1 MEDGLLLRGQIMQL
15 NNKIYDFLKWVV
27 MIFLPALGAFYFG
40 LSQFWD
46 LPYVTEIVGSVSVTS
61 IFLGALIGISS
72 KSYGKNSAGFDG
84 ELVVNKDDP
93 EKDVYSFVVYDGVD
107 QLEGKDTLTIK
118 VSPRYAEPQ

>member
-1 MEDGLLLRGQIMQL
+1 MQL

-72 KSYGKNSAGFDG
+72 KSYDKNSAGFDG

-107 QLEGKDTLTIK
+107 QLEGKDKLTIK